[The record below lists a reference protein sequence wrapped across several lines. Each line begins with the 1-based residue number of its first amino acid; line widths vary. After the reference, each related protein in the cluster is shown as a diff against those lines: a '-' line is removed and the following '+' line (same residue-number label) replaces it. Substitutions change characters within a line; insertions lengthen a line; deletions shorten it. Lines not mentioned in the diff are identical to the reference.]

1 VGHFLKSIEE
11 LINHQQP
18 LGMSEYDLLT
28 KVATDTKDVIKDLGV
43 GLKDSLFEISR
54 QQGSSMKSNY
64 FLVHPRAYWTNL

>member
-1 VGHFLKSIEE
+1 
-11 LINHQQP
+11 
-18 LGMSEYDLLT
+18 MSEYDLLT